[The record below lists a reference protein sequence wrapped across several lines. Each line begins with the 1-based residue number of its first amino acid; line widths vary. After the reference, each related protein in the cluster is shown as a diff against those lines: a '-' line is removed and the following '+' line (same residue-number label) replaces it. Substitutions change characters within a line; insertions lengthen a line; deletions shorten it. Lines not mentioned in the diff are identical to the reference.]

1 MAIHPQ
7 STVVRLDRLPYARQ
21 AESRAVDASNV
32 TPATERFEHEWQI
45 TSWNS
50 EALVGNAEHGPG
62 SIWSVSSAR
71 LTWTQLPRGLYLTAF
86 PIRFPNIRS
95 SWPAFHGPLSSVGVS
110 PMRMEWC
117 RAINC
122 CSATACAARAT
133 RSVVCSAPLGREQ

>member
-62 SIWSVSSAR
+62 
-71 LTWTQLPRGLYLTAF
+71 
-86 PIRFPNIRS
+86 PICVCVICKTHLD
-95 SWPAFHGPLSSVGVS
+95 A
-110 PMRMEWC
+110 
-117 RAINC
+117 A
-122 CSATACAARAT
+122 AART
-133 RSVVCSAPLGREQ
+133 VFDGIPDQVTQHPFDLDRVPRPFE